1 VSFNATNNAAQYG
14 SASVHR
20 IIDIDPFTLPLSF
33 LFPGASIEALGA
45 GAAALD
51 GTHIDAA
58 SNGVHLAVQSHLIRY
73 AGKVILMDTCVGEH
87 KPRPARPAWHQRSAT
102 PYLANLAA
110 CGCSPDDVDVV
121 MCTHLHTD
129 HVGWNTRLV
138 SGKWVPT
145 FAKARYLMS
154 QAELDLRASEVAHNP
169 AANHGSYLD
178 SVLPI
183 VERGLVD
190 IVKGGDAI
198 ADGATIVALPGHTPG
213 QIGLEIATGA
223 RSRALFCGDAI
234 HSPAQ
239 VYQPQ
244 WFSAFCHDGEQA
256 VQTRNALLARAVAE
270 DMVLIP
276 AHLRAAHMRIREKDG
291 GLAPVFDV

>member
-1 VSFNATNNAAQYG
+1 MNTPAQYG

-20 IIDIDPFTLPLSF
+20 VIDLDPFTLPLPF

-45 GAAALD
+45 AADALD
-51 GTHIDAA
+51 GTHIDKA
-58 SNGVHLAVQSHLIRY
+58 NGAVHLAVQSHLIRF
-73 AGKVILMDTCVGEH
+73 AGKTILIDTCVGEH
-87 KPRPARPAWHQRSAT
+87 KPRPARPAWHQRSDS

-110 CGCSPDDVDVV
+110 CGCSPDDIDIV

-138 SGKWVPT
+138 SGQWVPT

-154 QAELDLRASEVAHNP
+154 QAEIDLTAREAAQNP
-169 AANHGSYLD
+169 ASNHGSFQD
-178 SVLPI
+178 SVLPVI
-183 VERGLVD
+183 ERGLVT

-198 ADGATIVALPGHTPG
+198 AEGATIVPLPGHTPG

-223 RSRALFCGDAI
+223 RSSVLFCGDAI
-234 HSPAQ
+234 HSPVQ
-239 VYQPQ
+239 VHQLQ
-244 WFSAFCHDGEQA
+244 WTSAFCHDGAQA
-256 VQTRNALLARAVAE
+256 VQTRKALLARAVAE

-276 AHLRAAHMRIREKDG
+276 AHLRATHMRIREKTG
-291 GLAPVFDV
+291 AMAPVFDV